1 VRFIQRNKSYVITV
15 TVEFTILI
23 LSFLVYRLASENMT
37 DFGFSEYTLSRRT
50 VSLIQ
55 PLLML
60 GLGVGVPRYVSL
72 YPKRKSILM
81 TAIVLLFSG
90 AAVLAAILLL
100 NPNYFAHL
108 FFGKAE
114 YSAYIF
120 PLFLLIL
127 GYCFHALLFGFLRGK
142 HSVYLPNLIQFI
154 NIGIL
159 PIAVILFTSD
169 VKLILYINGAVLI
182 LNSLILSI
190 YLKFKNNIKLRLQL
204 FLDDAKTLLKY
215 GLPRVLGDFSLLLL
229 ITTPTY
235 LVLYIQDDILI
246 SGDVAYSI
254 TLLNLVGAAFGP
266 LGLVL
271 LPEIANFLNKK
282 NFKEIEK
289 RFLNFILISMG
300 MTLVGYLIYLKFS
313 EEILKL
319 LLGADYRS
327 SINDLSLI
335 LLKGSFGYALYIVLR
350 SFLDAIQVR
359 ATNAI
364 NLLVSL
370 AFYAVLVAITYYLN
384 GSVEDYLNVF
394 VISVSFL
401 GIITFVQAYRA
412 VKGLK

>member
-1 VRFIQRNKSYVITV
+1 
-15 TVEFTILI
+15 
-23 LSFLVYRLASENMT
+23 
-37 DFGFSEYTLSRRT
+37 
-50 VSLIQ
+50 
-55 PLLML
+55 
-60 GLGVGVPRYVSL
+60 
-72 YPKRKSILM
+72 
-81 TAIVLLFSG
+81 
-90 AAVLAAILLL
+90 
-100 NPNYFAHL
+100 
-108 FFGKAE
+108 
-114 YSAYIF
+114 
-120 PLFLLIL
+120 
-127 GYCFHALLFGFLRGK
+127 LFGFLRGK